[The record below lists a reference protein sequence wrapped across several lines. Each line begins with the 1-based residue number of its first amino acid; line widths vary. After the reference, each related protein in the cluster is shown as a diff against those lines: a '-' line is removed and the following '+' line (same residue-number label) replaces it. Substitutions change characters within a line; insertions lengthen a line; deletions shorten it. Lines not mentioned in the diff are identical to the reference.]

1 MHYKDDDK
9 TQNYPSELIAH
20 GHIRRTKA
28 VAVKLLSFLEK
39 TKVGCIGDTLT
50 FHL

>member
-1 MHYKDDDK
+1 MYYKDDDK
-9 TQNYPSELIAH
+9 TQNCTSELIAH
-20 GHIRRTKA
+20 GHIRQRKA